1 MVLPMSSAKILVA
14 TDFSESSDEALRE
27 ADASARAAGNAKLAV
42 VHVIPDVQQ
51 LNPLFPQ
58 ANLGSELDVA
68 SLVGRVRT
76 LLDERIKAVTGRDPS
91 EVERF
96 VEVGLDY
103 SEIIR
108 RAEQWHPSILF
119 VGSLG
124 KTGLTR
130 VLMGSVAEKV
140 VRYAHCPVVVVR
152 PTKTRGT
159 VIAATDMSK
168 PSLEAVKVAA
178 DQARVR
184 KAKLVVAHALDF
196 RGAAFFGELG
206 SFFGGAQHTVDVP
219 VVLGATKTALA
230 GALESIGVTA
240 EPVALDGSPSAT
252 IHDLVM
258 QRAAELVV
266 VGTHGRTGLARI
278 ALGSVAESIIRHVPC
293 SVLAVRIRE

>member
-1 MVLPMSSAKILVA
+1 MSTAKILVA
-14 TDFSESSDEALRE
+14 SDFSESSDEALRE
-27 ADASARAAGNAKLAV
+27 ADASARLAGAKLAV

-51 LNPLFPQ
+51 MNPLFPQ
-58 ANLGSELDVA
+58 GNLGSELDVA
-68 SLVGRVRT
+68 GLIARVRT
-76 LLDERIKAVTGRDPS
+76 LLDERIKVVTGREPS
-91 EVERF
+91 EVDRF

-108 RAEQWHPSILF
+108 RAEQYLPSLLF

-152 PTKTRGT
+152 PTTTRGV

-184 KAKLVVAHALDF
+184 KAKLVVAHSLDF

-206 SFFGGAQHTVDVP
+206 SFFGGAQNAIDVP

-230 GALESIGVTA
+230 GALDSIGVTA
-240 EPVALDGSPSAT
+240 EAVVMNGGPSAT
-252 IHDLVM
+252 IHDLAIE
-258 QRAAELVV
+258 RGAELVV
-266 VGTHGRTGLARI
+266 VATHGRTGLARI
-278 ALGSVAESIIRHVPC
+278 ALGSIAETIIRHVSC

>member
-1 MVLPMSSAKILVA
+1 MSTAKILVA
-14 TDFSESSDEALRE
+14 SDFSDSSDEALRE
-27 ADASARAAGNAKLAV
+27 ADASARLAGAKLGV

-58 ANLGSELDVA
+58 GNLGSEFDVA
-68 SLVGRVRT
+68 GLVARVRT
-76 LLDERIKAVTGRDPS
+76 LLDERIKAVTGREPS
-91 EVERF
+91 EVDRF

-108 RAEQWHPSILF
+108 RAEQWHPSLLF

-152 PTKTRGT
+152 PTATRG
-159 VIAATDMSK
+159 VVLAATDMSK
-168 PSLEAVKVAA
+168 ASLDAVKVAA
-178 DQARVR
+178 DQARIR

-206 SFFGGAQHTVDVP
+206 SFFGGAQNAIDVP
-219 VVLGATKTALA
+219 VVLGATKTALS
-230 GALESIGVTA
+230 GALDSIGVTA
-240 EPVALDGSPSAT
+240 EAVAVNGSPAAVM
-252 IHDLVM
+252 HDLAIE
-258 QRAAELVV
+258 RGAELVV

-278 ALGSVAESIIRHVPC
+278 ALGSIAESIIRHVSC

>member
-1 MVLPMSSAKILVA
+1 MSTAKILVA
-14 TDFSESSDEALRE
+14 SDFSESSDEALRE
-27 ADASARAAGNAKLAV
+27 ADASARLAGAKLAV

-58 ANLGSELDVA
+58 GNLGSEFDVA
-68 SLVGRVRT
+68 GLISRVRT
-76 LLDERIKAVTGRDPS
+76 LLDERIKAVTGREPS
-91 EVERF
+91 EVERY

-108 RAEQWHPSILF
+108 RAEQYHPSLLF

-152 PTKTRGT
+152 PTKTRGV

-168 PSLEAVKVAA
+168 PSLDAVKVAA
-178 DQARVR
+178 DQASIR
-184 KAKLVVAHALDF
+184 KAKLVVAHAIDF

-206 SFFGGAQHTVDVP
+206 SFFGGAQHAIDVP
-219 VVLGATKTALA
+219 VVLGATKQALS

-240 EPVALDGSPSAT
+240 EAVVLNGGPSAM
-252 IHDLVM
+252 IHDLAVE
-258 QRAAELVV
+258 RGAELVV
-266 VGTHGRTGLARI
+266 VGTHGRTGLARL
-278 ALGSVAESIIRHVPC
+278 ALGSVAESIIRHVSC